1 MPKKR
6 TSVTM
11 QAVMETN
18 RNTFF
23 KSTASVASMICHK
36 IIIAVMTWK
45 TKAMMYEKAHVQTAK
60 IWIALATIHM
70 HMLAPLRYFH
80 SSSISAASEDVCVLF
95 RDHPYNTSAYGLGGW
110 VQKMAIV
117 ANFQYDFINKLRR
130 PHKLEKISHL
140 VFTLLLFSKQGGRFF
155 SNFVAFSQYLNFTVF
170 ILIWWVGPKKSK
182 NMLK

>member
-18 RNTFF
+18 KNTFF

-60 IWIALATIHM
+60 IWIPLATIHM

-95 RDHPYNTSAYGLGGW
+95 RDHPYITSAWVGGFRKW
-110 VQKMAIV
+110 PLLLTFSMTS
-117 ANFQYDFINKLRR
+117 FKLRR
-130 PHKLEKISHL
+130 PHKLEKKSHL
-140 VFTLLLFSKQGGRFF
+140 VLTLLLFSKQGGRFF
-155 SNFVAFSQYLNFTVF
+155 
-170 ILIWWVGPKKSK
+170 
-182 NMLK
+182 